1 MLIFGLRC
9 SEKLTHGDPGACSPQ
24 LKDRARPPVR
34 LKFMVN
40 PFVMPGKPSGQACG
54 CNGLGITT
62 QTEGGT
68 RWGRNPAGLTPACQR
83 GVRKDTGSGWSLKGS
98 IVGPRHPRQP
108 SSIHLQMM
116 DRDPRGCS
124 GMRFIHKTEESA
136 GENFSFQCEQSWM
149 KPSLLPPS
157 LSIPHSSLALSL
169 SLSCKLE

>member
-34 LKFMVN
+34 VKFMVN

-83 GVRKDTGSGWSLKGS
+83 GVRKDAGSGWSLKGS
-98 IVGPRHPRQP
+98 IVGRPAASPSAVQHPPPDDGQVSSGLLSVSFIKQKNLRERTFP
-108 SSIHLQMM
+108 SSVS
-116 DRDPRGCS
+116 R
-124 GMRFIHKTEESA
+124 A
-136 GENFSFQCEQSWM
+136 G
-149 KPSLLPPS
+149 
-157 LSIPHSSLALSL
+157 
-169 SLSCKLE
+169 